1 MVYEKKTKRTQGGA
15 VMRYVFA
22 RPSDV
27 VMDSLFDDVF
37 DDWNSVS
44 VKFPP
49 VDVYESPEAYVM
61 QAELPGYQE
70 KDIELNIDNHVLHF
84 KSGKRTEEN
93 KHAAYLVRE
102 RYTKPFERSF
112 ILPENVNE
120 EAVSAS
126 FTDGVLTITIPKS
139 KQVEPEKLEVKI
151 LH

>member
-1 MVYEKKTKRTQGGA
+1 
-15 VMRYVFA
+15 
-22 RPSDV
+22 
-27 VMDSLFDDVF
+27 MDSLFDDVF

-61 QAELPGYQE
+61 QAELPGYEE

-120 EAVSAS
+120 EACFRLLRRRGADHHDSEEQTGGTGKA
-126 FTDGVLTITIPKS
+126 
-139 KQVEPEKLEVKI
+139 
-151 LH
+151 